1 MAELHQTGMGKKFF
15 DKDIPAI
22 LVQLKR
28 IADAMEKDNAL
39 TEKRLKMEHVTFVK
53 EQRTT
58 KGTTDLKNFKRD
70 GKEEGS
76 N

>member
-1 MAELHQTGMGKKFF
+1 MAELHTTETGRKFF
-15 DKDIPAI
+15 GKDIPAM
-22 LVQLKR
+22 LTQLKR

-58 KGTTDLKNFKRD
+58 KGTTDLKNFNRD
-70 GKEEGS
+70 GKEKDS